1 VEDLTGSLGM
11 GDVGKGGGTSADDK
25 SSEDLD
31 NDDEVVPVY
40 LLGLPVTGD
49 ISGVPVPTTTGHG
62 N

>member
-1 VEDLTGSLGM
+1 M